1 MLNPSPEKAKG
12 KPEPVDIHVGRRIRM
27 RRVWM
32 QVTQM
37 ALAEAIGVTFQQVQ
51 KYEKGTN
58 RVGASRLQQIADALD
73 APVSYFFE
81 DMPGAAADDDGDRS
95 GQKTLQPEIVEFASS
110 DEGLALIRA
119 FSRITDKRV
128 RSRTLGLV
136 KALAEQD
143 PA

>member
-1 MLNPSPEKAKG
+1 MLNPSPEKTKG

-73 APVSYFFE
+73 VPVSYFFE
-81 DMPGAAADDDGDRS
+81 DMPGATADDADRS
-95 GQKTLQPEIVEFASS
+95 GQKNLQPEIMEFVSS
-110 DEGLALIRA
+110 SEGLALIRA
-119 FSRITDKRV
+119 FSRIADERV

-143 PA
+143 PS

>member
-1 MLNPSPEKAKG
+1 
-12 KPEPVDIHVGRRIRM
+12 
-27 RRVWM
+27 M

-81 DMPGAAADDDGDRS
+81 DMPGAAAGDGGERS
-95 GQKTLQPEIVEFASS
+95 GQTRLQPEIMEFASS
-110 DEGLALIRA
+110 DEGLALIRD